1 MSSPHSPDQ
10 AVVAAAMDLAADVA
24 DGKLHA
30 TDLHPKAVALARDVC
45 GLVIGPADPMWALQC
60 DIARQVV
67 ALGGFG
73 ADELGEWTAVFR
85 AREQAAGVSGRSWV
99 ERALADDDDTPEG
112 ESTV

>member
-1 MSSPHSPDQ
+1 MSSPHNPDQ
-10 AVVAAAMDLAADVA
+10 AVVAAAMDLVAEFAEGTTHAA
-24 DGKLHA
+24 
-30 TDLHPKAVALARDVC
+30 DLHPKAVALAQDVC

-85 AREQAAGVSGRSWV
+85 AREKAAGVSGGSWV
-99 ERALADDDDTPEG
+99 ERALADDEDDEP
-112 ESTV
+112 SV